1 MRSRKNFV
9 IKRRGRWKWRHLSIA
24 LPKTRTNSGNE
35 GVGGDGA
42 IRVSCGGTKH
52 NGRRRQAGGKVRR
65 CTGLFVGMIMGST
78 AMLMAAS
85 AVLLRGVGM
94 LLSSIVPSHFMMVR
108 GLAMVMGGSFMVSRS
123 VVVVFNG

>member
-1 MRSRKNFV
+1 MR
-9 IKRRGRWKWRHLSIA
+9 A
-24 LPKTRTNSGNE
+24 SG
-35 GVGGDGA
+35 
-42 IRVSCGGTKH
+42 
-52 NGRRRQAGGKVRR
+52 GRRHSSSVWGNQTQQTAPSSRRQSEALHR
-65 CTGLFVGMIMGST
+65 LFVGMIMGST